1 MKKLLLIPFLLLAV
15 TACDNGSMF
24 DQDTITLQADTVWRL
39 SAAGTDVR
47 IYEFTP
53 QMAPHKQCV
62 FAAGSNKAGLVCFDK
77 QVD

>member
-24 DQDTITLQADTVWRL
+24 DQDTITLQADTAWRM

-53 QMAPHKQCV
+53 RTAPHKQCV
-62 FAAGSNKAGLVCFDK
+62 FAAAESKAGLVCFAK
-77 QVD
+77 